1 MFHLKGNLN
10 SFCNNYSRREKLFL
24 ERRHRASYKNTLDN
38 LHNDLVFKE
47 IFGTQKNVRFTEY
60 LLELLKGYERH
71 SLKGKVK
78 VLNEVFLDKTKLTDK
93 GITSD
98 VLAEVED
105 EVINLE
111 MYTAFD
117 HEDFEKSLAY
127 LTRIYGTR
135 LEIGD
140 RYQKQPKVT
149 QYNFCKSS
157 HVSNI
162 PEFETDFLLID
173 RRTYHIITD
182 KLEGYIY
189 RLDKLE
195 NVAYD
200 DNRKEELLKLMKMIY
215 AKSNEERL
223 EIAKGSE
230 ILMDLAQVMKKFVN
244 DETILEYKSLARKN
258 EEIARKDGI
267 QTEKHTIAKN
277 LLKLNIDIS
286 TIMQS
291 TGLSKREILKLQENC

>member
-1 MFHLKGNLN
+1 MSNI
-10 SFCNNYSRREKLFL
+10 
-24 ERRHRASYKNTLDN
+24 NTLDN
-38 LHNDLVFKE
+38 LHGDLMFKE

-60 LLELLKGYERH
+60 LLELLKGYKRH

-157 HVSNI
+157 HISNI

-189 RLDKLE
+189 RLDKLDD
-195 NVAYD
+195 VVYD
-200 DNRKEELLKLMKMIY
+200 DNRKEELCRIMKMMY
-215 AKSNEERL
+215 AKTKEERL

-230 ILMDLAQVMKKFVN
+230 ILMDLAQVMEEFVN
-244 DETILEYKSLARKN
+244 DEDVLKFKSLTRKN
-258 EEIARKDGI
+258 EEIARRNGKNARSM
-267 QTEKHTIAKN
+267 EIAKN
-277 LLKLNIDIS
+277 LLSLNIDIP
-286 TIMQS
+286 TIIKS
-291 TGLSKREILKLQENC
+291 TGLSKKEIQKLQES

>member
-1 MFHLKGNLN
+1 MPNI
-10 SFCNNYSRREKLFL
+10 
-24 ERRHRASYKNTLDN
+24 NTLDN
-38 LHNDLVFKE
+38 LHGDLMFKE

-60 LLELLKGYERH
+60 LLELLKGYERN

-117 HEDFEKSLAY
+117 HENFEKSLAY

-140 RYQKQPKVT
+140 RYRKQPKVT

-157 HVSNI
+157 HISNI

-195 NVAYD
+195 NVDYD

-244 DETILEYKSLARKN
+244 DETILEYKSLTKKVEN
-258 EEIARKDGI
+258 IARKDGRREGI
-267 QTEKHTIAKN
+267 QEGKREERIARSKEIAKN
-277 LLKLNIDIS
+277 LLNDHLNIEK
-286 TIMQS
+286 IMQY
-291 TGLSKREILKLQENC
+291 TGLSKREILKLREN

>member
-1 MFHLKGNLN
+1 MSNI
-10 SFCNNYSRREKLFL
+10 
-24 ERRHRASYKNTLDN
+24 NTLDN
-38 LHNDLVFKE
+38 LHGDLMFKE

-200 DNRKEELLKLMKMIY
+200 DKRKEELLKILRMIY
-215 AKSNEERL
+215 AKDEAERF

-230 ILMDLAQVMKKFVN
+230 KVEN
-244 DETILEYKSLARKN
+244 
-258 EEIARKDGI
+258 IARKD
-267 QTEKHTIAKN
+267 EKIIRSKEIAKN
-277 LLKLNIDIS
+277 LLNLNIDIS
-286 TIMQS
+286 AIMKS
-291 TGLSKREILKLQENC
+291 TGLSRQDILKLQEN

>member
-1 MFHLKGNLN
+1 M
-10 SFCNNYSRREKLFL
+10 
-24 ERRHRASYKNTLDN
+24 
-38 LHNDLVFKE
+38 FKE

-157 HVSNI
+157 HISNI

-182 KLEGYIY
+182 KLE
-189 RLDKLE
+189 

-200 DNRKEELLKLMKMIY
+200 DSRKEDLLKILRMIY
-215 AKSNEERL
+215 AKDEAERL

-244 DETILEYKSLARKN
+244 DETVLEYKSLARKN

-267 QTEKHTIAKN
+267 QKGRASGLAEGTQAEKHKIAKN
-277 LLKLNIDIS
+277 LLNLNIDIS

-291 TGLSKREILKLQENC
+291 TGLSKQEILKLQEN

>member
-1 MFHLKGNLN
+1 M
-10 SFCNNYSRREKLFL
+10 
-24 ERRHRASYKNTLDN
+24 SYKNTLDN
-38 LHNDLVFKE
+38 LHNDLMFKE

-189 RLDKLE
+189 RLDKSE
-195 NVAYD
+195 NVDYD

-244 DETILEYKSLARKN
+244 DETILEYKSLTKKVEN
-258 EEIARKDGI
+258 IARKDGRREGI
-267 QTEKHTIAKN
+267 QEGKREERIARSKEIAKN
-277 LLKLNIDIS
+277 LLNDHLNIEK
-286 TIMQS
+286 IMQY
-291 TGLSKREILKLQENC
+291 TGLSKREILKLQEN